1 MVPLDCAVSC
11 DCSIVGDFS
20 VVYNFSVIGE
30 GHAAVH
36 SQGGVFRY
44 GQRFAPWNLY
54 ILLNGWISIDFAV
67 VSLEDNAAPAVLA
80 ALIADAPIGNNQGM
94 TVRSGCKAA
103 AISRLK
109 SSADSGSIISASCGD
124 TAAADGDV
132 ATRAAA
138 SAADSGC

>member
-1 MVPLDCAVSC
+1 MV
-11 DCSIVGDFS
+11 F
-20 VVYNFSVIGE
+20 
-30 GHAAVH
+30 
-36 SQGGVFRY
+36 
-44 GQRFAPWNLY
+44 
-54 ILLNGWISIDFAV
+54 IDFTSI
-67 VSLEDNAAPAVLA
+67 SLEDNAAPTFPLA
-80 ALIADAPIGNNQGM
+80 CVTDTACNNQGM

-132 ATRAAA
+132 ETRAAA